1 MPSIHAAGDI
11 TAKVGV
17 VSLNRAGT
25 DGAVLSTKSRSGR
38 VFCVALLTTGG
49 QPMTG
54 SVDAH
59 GATSIADCTGKDWT
73 LGF

>member
-1 MPSIHAAGDI
+1 MPSIHAVGDGAA
-11 TAKVGV
+11 TVGV
-17 VSLNRAGT
+17 VSLNHAGT
-25 DGAVLSTKSRSGR
+25 DGLVRSTKSRSGR